1 MNGAKAETRGPRAVD
16 PELEAEL
23 AAIARA
29 SGLELAKVEVKGNV
43 LRLILDRVEGDRGVT
58 LEDCEAVAK
67 QASGLLDVVD
77 FGKSRYV
84 LEVSSPGLDRELYG
98 PRDYAR
104 FSGHLAR
111 VTFEDGEGRRKT
123 VVGRLGGLDEA
134 AGTVSL
140 DIETQG
146 ELAVALDRI
155 RKAKL
160 EIEL

>member
-29 SGLELAKVEVKGNV
+29 SGVELAKVEVKGNV

-58 LEDCEAVAK
+58 LDDCEAVAR

-98 PRDYAR
+98 RRDYAR
-104 FSGHLAR
+104 FSGRLAR
-111 VTFEDGEGRRKT
+111 VTFEDEEGRRKT
-123 VVGRLGGLDEA
+123 VIGRLGGLDEA
-134 AGTVSL
+134 AGTVTL

>member
-1 MNGAKAETRGPRAVD
+1 MNGAKAEMRGPRAVD

-29 SGLELAKVEVKGNV
+29 SDLELARVEVKGNV
-43 LRLILDRVEGDRGVT
+43 LRLVLDRVEGEAGVT
-58 LEDCEAVAK
+58 LSDCETVAR
-67 QASGLLDVVD
+67 QVSGLLDVVD
-77 FGKSRYV
+77 YGRNRYV

-104 FSGHLAR
+104 FAGRLAR
-111 VTFEDGEGRRKT
+111 VTLEDGEGKKRT
-123 VVGRLGGLDEA
+123 VVGRLQGLQTET
-134 AGTVSL
+134 GTVTL
-140 DIETQG
+140 DVEGQG